1 MTALCEDNGE
11 DSVGTAAGLI
21 HVGGSHGPGW
31 GREWSVGPAPHLP
44 NPGSHTPP
52 PHQPASPRL
61 IATVHEVS
69 NVSVGGH
76 SQFRQV
82 LHVGAQDGVLS
93 DPQRAPTLG
102 VQEVSYPLAVDL
114 HVAHLSGRN
123 KPNTTKLTTIPSV
136 KLPVDSH

>member
-1 MTALCEDNGE
+1 M
-11 DSVGTAAGLI
+11 
-21 HVGGSHGPGW
+21 
-31 GREWSVGPAPHLP
+31 GPAPHLP
-44 NPGSHTPP
+44 KPGSLTPP
-52 PHQPASPRL
+52 PRQPASPRL

-114 HVAHLSGRN
+114 HVAHLSGRS
-123 KPNTTKLTTIPSV
+123 KLNTTKLTTITSV
-136 KLPVDSH
+136 KLTVDSHWIQHR

>member
-1 MTALCEDNGE
+1 M
-11 DSVGTAAGLI
+11 
-21 HVGGSHGPGW
+21 
-31 GREWSVGPAPHLP
+31 GPAPHLP
-44 NPGSHTPP
+44 NPGSLTPALR
-52 PHQPASPRL
+52 QPASPRL

-102 VQEVSYPLAVDL
+102 VQKVSYPLAVDL
-114 HVAHLSGRN
+114 HVAHLSQRS
-123 KPNTTKLTTIPSV
+123 KLNTTKLTTIPSV
-136 KLPVDSH
+136 KLTVDSHWIQHR